1 MIGLRKFQE
10 RRSAQ
15 PQPEDLATIEAFA
28 ASRSARIVSVARHD
42 DPWYYWLRGKL
53 LISNM
58 ARFYIVMIES
68 SSGEEFEG
76 HVAFDPLAP
85 CQGDAGATREAGS
98 ASCLRSNNRV
108 WTPPS
113 SPD

>member
-15 PQPEDLATIEAFA
+15 PQPADLAAIEAFA

-58 ARFYIVMIES
+58 ARFCVVVIES
-68 SSGEEFEG
+68 SAGDRSEV
-76 HVAFDPLAP
+76 HVAFDPWSRDKGMQVLFERPA
-85 CQGDAGATREAGS
+85 R
-98 ASCLRSNNRV
+98 
-108 WTPPS
+108 
-113 SPD
+113 

>member
-10 RRSAQ
+10 RHSAQ
-15 PQPEDLATIEAFA
+15 PQPEDLAAIEAFA

-58 ARFYIVMIES
+58 ARFCVVTIEA
-68 SSGEEFEG
+68 SSGERSEV
-76 HVAFDPLAP
+76 HVAFDPWRPAKGMQVLLE
-85 CQGDAGATREAGS
+85 R
-98 ASCLRSNNRV
+98 
-108 WTPPS
+108 PS
-113 SPD
+113 R

>member
-76 HVAFDPLAP
+76 HVAFDPWRHAKGMQVLLERPA
-85 CQGDAGATREAGS
+85 R
-98 ASCLRSNNRV
+98 
-108 WTPPS
+108 
-113 SPD
+113 